1 MIRTMFSVML
11 GMLVA
16 TMVMLG
22 LEFVGTWMFPM
33 PAGQLAEDA
42 DLATI
47 IANAPAGKLVWVLLG
62 WLGAAVCG
70 GWVATRFA
78 TARWIGA
85 AITVGVLLTLG
96 VLLNAWM
103 LPHPLWMTLPGLI
116 GPVPLAWCGGRLAL
130 AGTRLAN

>member
-16 TMVMLG
+16 MMVMLG
-22 LEFVGTWMFPM
+22 LEFVGTRMFPM

-47 IANAPAGKLVWVLLG
+47 VANAPTGKLVWVLLG
-62 WLGAAVCG
+62 WLIAAVCG
-70 GWVATRFA
+70 GWVAARFA
-78 TARWIGA
+78 RARRMAA
-85 AITVGVLLTLG
+85 AIAVGLLLVLG

-130 AGTRLAN
+130 GRTHLAN